1 MAVRHEDDD
10 DHPRHHAGQRQAEC
24 DRPAEE
30 AIGRNAIAGGFQ
42 GQRMW
47 TDYMPN
53 GDFAEAITNSS
64 FNWNGKKEPLV
75 LATENDT
82 LNGVAMLFEKLLNH
96 RASIFAD
103 VRSYWSPEAV
113 ELRRRTQT
121 EGRAGQRLHPSDQL
135 RCGGAGR
142 HPAAPRM
149 KTARAS

>member
-1 MAVRHEDDD
+1 MTMIIRDIMLGNDKLNAIGRH
-10 DHPRHHAGQRQAEC
+10 
-24 DRPAEE
+24 EE

-82 LNGVAMLFEKLLNH
+82 LNGVAMLFETLLEPSCFH
-96 RASIFAD
+96 LCGRAHLLESGSSRA
-103 VRSYWSPEAV
+103 
-113 ELRRRTQT
+113 RRRTQT
-121 EGRAGQRLHPSDQL
+121 GRPERP
-135 RCGGAGR
+135 
-142 HPAAPRM
+142 
-149 KTARAS
+149 TASSI